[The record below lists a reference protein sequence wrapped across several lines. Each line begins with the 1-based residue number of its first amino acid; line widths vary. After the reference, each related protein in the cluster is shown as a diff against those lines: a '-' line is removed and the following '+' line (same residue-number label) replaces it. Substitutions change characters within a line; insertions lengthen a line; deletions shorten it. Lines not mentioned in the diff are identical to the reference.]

1 MLPLFTGTGTPR
13 GTSPRIVT
21 MADDE
26 TRRSDFDDLDD
37 AADETASDGLL
48 PVGYPVKVTRAGE
61 WLDDWAEILR
71 VNTRPTS
78 DNPTPTYD
86 VLVKPMINVTT
97 VSDEGGE
104 SVRDGDADIMAS
116 LLDFAKKAEQFE
128 RDIEAEVMKK
138 AQRLERRAEG
148 LCDEVYALQA
158 VESRMQLEIPA
169 TRGFD
174 IVRES

>member
-1 MLPLFTGTGTPR
+1 
-13 GTSPRIVT
+13 
-21 MADDE
+21 
-26 TRRSDFDDLDD
+26 
-37 AADETASDGLL
+37 
-48 PVGYPVKVTRAGE
+48 
-61 WLDDWAEILR
+61 
-71 VNTRPTS
+71 
-78 DNPTPTYD
+78 
-86 VLVKPMINVTT
+86 
-97 VSDEGGE
+97 
-104 SVRDGDADIMAS
+104 VRDGDADIMAS

>member
-1 MLPLFTGTGTPR
+1 MLLLFTGTGTPR

-86 VLVKPMINVTT
+86 VLVKPGTELTT
-97 VSDEGGE
+97 VSDGGNE
-104 SVRDGDADIMAS
+104 SVKDGNGNI
-116 LLDFAKKAEQFE
+116 F
-128 RDIEAEVMKK
+128 R
-138 AQRLERRAEG
+138 
-148 LCDEVYALQA
+148 
-158 VESRMQLEIPA
+158 
-169 TRGFD
+169 
-174 IVRES
+174 